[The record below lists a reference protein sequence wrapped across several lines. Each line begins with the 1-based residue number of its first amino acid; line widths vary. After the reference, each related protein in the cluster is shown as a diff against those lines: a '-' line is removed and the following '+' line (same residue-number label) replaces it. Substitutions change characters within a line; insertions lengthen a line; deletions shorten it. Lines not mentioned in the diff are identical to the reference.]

1 MKPGRRF
8 NAMRQDD
15 RERDEQARIT
25 KVYKKLGCTVYS
37 LSQYRG
43 SNVSKGL
50 PDLLVKHGPRKL
62 SWTHELKGNN
72 HHRPDGGLSP
82 EQKEFRDLCL
92 ACRDLHVVGGYA
104 AGIEFL
110 VANGFIAE
118 GYTP

>member
-1 MKPGRRF
+1 MKPGLRF

-15 RERDEQARIT
+15 REKDEQGRMV
-25 KVYKKLGCTVYS
+25 KVYRKLGCKVWST
-37 LSQYRG
+37 SQYRR
-43 SNVSKGL
+43 SNITAGL
-50 PDLLVKHGPRKL
+50 PDLFVKHGPRKL
-62 SWTHELKGNN
+62 SWSHEMKAK
-72 HHRPDGGLSP
+72 DGRLSE